1 MKLKHAPMHAVK
13 RKTITI
19 LGATGTIGRNTL
31 KLIEAHP
38 DRFDIETLTASD
50 NVVELAKLARTFGA
64 KRAVIAN
71 ADKYQELKALLAG
84 SGIIV
89 AAGEE
94 SLIEAAA
101 SEADLVM
108 SAIVG
113 IAGLK
118 PTLAAIR
125 AGRTVALANKE
136 SLVCAGSLMM
146 DEVTRHNATLLPVD
160 SEHNAVFQ
168 LLPHSTL
175 HTPNSIT
182 SITLT
187 ASGGP
192 FRGWSLEQMKTATPA
207 QAVRHPNWSMG
218 AKISVDSATL
228 MNKGLEL
235 IEAHHLFAL
244 PHDKLNVLI
253 HPQSIV
259 HCLIHL
265 TDGSVL
271 SQMSHPDM
279 VTPIAYAMAWPE
291 RIAAP
296 VKSLNLAD
304 IGSLTFETPDETLFP
319 ALRLART
326 AMQTGASA
334 PCILNAANEIAVARF
349 LRGEIGF
356 LDIAKIVERTLETM
370 ENAPLNSI
378 NDVLA
383 VNQQARHIAETI

>member
-1 MKLKHAPMHAVK
+1 
-13 RKTITI
+13 
-19 LGATGTIGRNTL
+19 
-31 KLIEAHP
+31 
-38 DRFDIETLTASD
+38 
-50 NVVELAKLARTFGA
+50 
-64 KRAVIAN
+64 
-71 ADKYQELKALLAG
+71 
-84 SGIIV
+84 
-89 AAGEE
+89 
-94 SLIEAAA
+94 
-101 SEADLVM
+101 
-108 SAIVG
+108 
-113 IAGLK
+113 
-118 PTLAAIR
+118 
-125 AGRTVALANKE
+125 
-136 SLVCAGSLMM
+136 
-146 DEVTRHNATLLPVD
+146 
-160 SEHNAVFQ
+160 
-168 LLPHSTL
+168 
-175 HTPNSIT
+175 
-182 SITLT
+182 
-187 ASGGP
+187 
-192 FRGWSLEQMKTATPA
+192 
-207 QAVRHPNWSMG
+207 
-218 AKISVDSATL
+218 

-235 IEAHHLFAL
+235 IEAHHLFGLA
-244 PHDKLNVLI
+244 PDKLGVLI

-259 HCLIHL
+259 HCLVHL
-265 TDGSVL
+265 IDGSVL